1 MNGLLKFK
9 NYLFK
14 GILYGKNVPV
24 SGELV
29 FTTSLVGYNES
40 ITDPSYK
47 NQILVFT
54 NPLIGNYG
62 VPPRTLENN
71 LLKYFESDKIH
82 VSGIIVGNYST
93 KYSHHNA
100 VESLDSFCKSN
111 GVPLL
116 SNIDTRML
124 TMYLRENGTTNG
136 EISEIENKANISKQS
151 TIHEI
156 IQVSTK
162 KIITYNPTGKI
173 KICLIDCGTKNN
185 IIRCLINRDCKVDLV
200 PYDTNISNTFVN
212 YDGIVIG
219 NGPGDT
225 SKMDIIIKNIHK
237 ITSDEN
243 NKIPIFGI
251 CAGHQLLGLSAGFDV
266 YKMKFGHRSHNAPVL
281 NTYTNKCYITSQN
294 HGYCIN
300 NTRLP
305 KDWNISF
312 INLNDNTIE
321 GIEHKF
327 KPYSSVQFHPEF
339 QSGPKDTEF
348 LFDKFIDQC
357 LQYKIKFKKN
367 ENNLKWKVKNEKW
380 KKL

>member
-1 MNGLLKFK
+1 MSLNGLLKFK

-14 GILYGKNVPV
+14 GILYGKNVNV

-62 VPPRTLENN
+62 VPPKTLENN

-100 VESLDSFCKSN
+100 IESLDSFCKKN
-111 GVPLL
+111 NVPLL

-124 TMYLRENGTTNG
+124 TTYLRDHGTING
-136 EISEIENKANISKQS
+136 EIYNQTEINNISNKS
-151 TIHEI
+151 LIHESKIHESLIHPI

-162 KIITYNPTGKI
+162 KVITYNSTGKI

-185 IIRCLINRDCKVDLV
+185 IIRSLINRDCQVDLV
-200 PYDTNISNTFVN
+200 PYNTDISNSIN
-212 YDGIVIG
+212 YYHGIVIG

-225 SKMDIIIKNIHK
+225 SNNQVSVIIKNIRK
-237 ITSDEN
+237 IINSYE
-243 NKIPIFGI
+243 IPIFGI

-281 NTYTNKCYITSQN
+281 DTFTNRCYITSQN
-294 HGYCIN
+294 HGYCIK
-300 NTRLP
+300 NTYLP

-327 KPYSSVQFHPEF
+327 KPYFSVQFHPEGN
-339 QSGPKDTEF
+339 SGSKDTEF
-348 LFDKFIDQC
+348 LFDKFINKC
-357 LQYKIKFKKN
+357 LLYKK
-367 ENNLKWKVKNEKW
+367 
-380 KKL
+380 

>member
-1 MNGLLKFK
+1 MNGILKLK
-9 NYLFK
+9 GNSNLFK
-14 GILYGKNVPV
+14 GILYGDSLKNKKI

-62 VPPRTLENN
+62 VPSRIKENN

-82 VSGIIVGNYST
+82 VSGIVVGNYST
-93 KYSHHNA
+93 KYSHWNA
-100 VESLDSFCKSN
+100 IESLDSFCKKN
-111 GVPLL
+111 NVPLL

-124 TMYLRENGTTNG
+124 TMYLRNHGTTNG
-136 EISEIENKANISKQS
+136 EISSS
-151 TIHEI
+151 TEEQNSIVNDFQIHPI

-162 KIITYNPTGKI
+162 KVITYNSNGKI

-185 IIRCLINRDCKVDLV
+185 IIRCLINRNCQVDLI
-200 PYDTNISNTFVN
+200 PYNTDISNNIN
-212 YDGIVIG
+212 YHGIIIG

-225 SKMDIIIKNIHK
+225 SKMNVIIENIRK
-237 ITSDEN
+237 ITL
-243 NKIPIFGI
+243 NKPLIPIFGI
-251 CAGHQLLGLSAGFDV
+251 CAGHQLLALSAGFDI

-281 NTYTNKCYITSQN
+281 DTFTKKCYITSQN
-294 HGYCIN
+294 HGYCIK
-300 NTRLP
+300 NTIIP
-305 KDWNISF
+305 NDWNISF

-327 KPYSSVQFHPEF
+327 KPYFSVQFHPEAK
-339 QSGPKDTEF
+339 SGTKDTEF
-348 LFDKFIDQC
+348 LFDKFVHKC
-357 LQYKIKFKKN
+357 KEYKSN
-367 ENNLKWKVKNEKW
+367 M
-380 KKL
+380 